1 MLANWIARQAQQH
14 GSLDG
19 NPAALVFYVPK
30 VRSGTRGQEV
40 RIFPLRPSAFPI
52 LQQSIE
58 RGLGLFGGSVLRPE
72 QQLFAAKWHMR
83 QNRLI

>member
-30 VRSGTRGQEV
+30 VRSGTRGQEG
-40 RIFPLRPSAFPI
+40 RIFPLRPSTFPI

-58 RGLGLFGGSVLRPE
+58 RGLGLFGGVCSALSSSFLQRNGTCG
-72 QQLFAAKWHMR
+72 K
-83 QNRLI
+83 IG